1 MKSSEAKHYPSL
13 IGQSIEN
20 LEDLLTSID
29 EPSYRGRQ
37 LFNWIYRK
45 RVYELAKMTDL
56 PKKSQKKLKG
66 F

>member
-20 LEDLLTSID
+20 LEALLTSID

-37 LFNWIYRK
+37 LLI
-45 RVYELAKMTDL
+45 
-56 PKKSQKKLKG
+56 G
-66 F
+66 FTEKEFMN